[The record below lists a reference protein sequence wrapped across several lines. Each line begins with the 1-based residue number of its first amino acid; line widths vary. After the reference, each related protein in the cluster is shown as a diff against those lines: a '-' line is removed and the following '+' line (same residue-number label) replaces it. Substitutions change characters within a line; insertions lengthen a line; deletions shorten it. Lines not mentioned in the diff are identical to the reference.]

1 MNWISLD
8 SFPLLNSCLNA
19 TSATLLVTGFVFIKT
34 GRYKAHAA
42 TMIAAFCTSTVFLTC
57 YVIYHAQRAPKS
69 LGLPMSTFKVVYFT
83 ILISHTI
90 LAIVIVPL
98 ILVTFW
104 RAYKRLWD
112 KHRKIAVITMPLW
125 FYVSVTGVV
134 IYWMLYHIAPTL
146 R

>member
-1 MNWISLD
+1 VNWISLD

-19 TSATLLVTGFVFIKT
+19 ASATLLLAGFVFIKT
-34 GRYKAHAA
+34 GRYKAHGVS
-42 TMIAAFCTSTVFLTC
+42 MIAAFCTSSVFLTC
-57 YVIYHAQRAPKS
+57 YLIYHVQRPPKS

-134 IYWMLYHIAPTL
+134 IYWMLYHVAPTL

>member
-1 MNWISLD
+1 VHWLSLD
-8 SFPLLNSCLNA
+8 SFPLLNCCLNA
-19 TSATLLVTGFVFIKT
+19 ASASLLLAGFVFIKT

-42 TMIAAFCTSTVFLTC
+42 SMIAAFCTSTVFLTC
-57 YVIYHAQRAPKS
+57 YLIYHTHRAPKS
-69 LGLPMSTFKVVYFT
+69 LGLPMSTFTVVYFI
-83 ILISHTI
+83 ILFTHTI

-134 IYWMLYHIAPTL
+134 IYFMLYHHK
-146 R
+146 

>member
-1 MNWISLD
+1 VHWLSLD

-19 TSATLLVTGFVFIKT
+19 TSASLLLGGVIFIKT
-34 GRYKAHAA
+34 GRYKAHVA
-42 TMIAAFCTSTVFLTC
+42 TMIAAFCTSTIFLTC
-57 YVIYHAQRAPKS
+57 YIIYHVQRAPKI
-69 LGLPMSTFKVVYFT
+69 LGLPMSTFTVVYFI
-83 ILISHTI
+83 ILFTHTI

-98 ILVTFW
+98 ILITFW

-134 IYWMLYHIAPTL
+134 IYLMLYHHK
-146 R
+146 

>member
-1 MNWISLD
+1 MHWLPLD

-19 TSATLLVTGFVFIKT
+19 TSATLLVIGFIFIKT
-34 GRYKAHAA
+34 GRYKAHGI
-42 TMIAAFCTSTVFLTC
+42 TMIAAFCTSAVFLTC
-57 YVIYHAQRAPKS
+57 YLIYHTQRAPKS
-69 LGLPMSTFKVVYFT
+69 LGLPMSAFTMVYFI
-83 ILISHTI
+83 ILFTHTI

-98 ILVTFW
+98 ILITFW

-134 IYWMLYHIAPTL
+134 IYFMLYHH